1 VAGVLGHPAA
11 HHRCTRATSRS
22 GRVRASMS
30 VMPLPGPVSHLQ
42 WRFIW
47 ALVSASNA
55 TSRRSWLHR
64 LGSWLASAATNPEQL
79 IQVVVADGQDDGRS
93 GLSAFAPTLAD
104 SGHAVRDGGNHGR
117 MIRRLGH
124 WGSYS
129 CHMITAADRRAVLE
143 PVNGAETRRAGK
155 HPVAA
160 VNPHHEWR
168 GRRGRPPRDV
178 G

>member
-1 VAGVLGHPAA
+1 
-11 HHRCTRATSRS
+11 
-22 GRVRASMS
+22 
-30 VMPLPGPVSHLQ
+30 MPLPGPVSHLQ

-64 LGSWLASAATNPEQL
+64 LGSWLASAAPEQL

-129 CHMITAADRRAVLE
+129 WNIFL
-143 PVNGAETRRAGK
+143 
-155 HPVAA
+155 
-160 VNPHHEWR
+160 PHDH
-168 GRRGRPPRDV
+168 GGRPAR
-178 G
+178 GSRAS